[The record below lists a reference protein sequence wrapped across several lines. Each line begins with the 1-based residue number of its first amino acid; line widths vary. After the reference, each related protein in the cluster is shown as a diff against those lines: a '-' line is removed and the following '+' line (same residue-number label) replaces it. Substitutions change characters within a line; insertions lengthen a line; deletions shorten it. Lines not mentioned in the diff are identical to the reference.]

1 MESRGELVIK
11 TAAQP
16 QLSLTHR
23 NLNDQLV
30 TLALR
35 QRKEYVGDIKMKMLS
50 STFSTFLLYK
60 RYGMKPKRLR
70 HVKEHISTTHN

>member
-1 MESRGELVIK
+1 MEPRGELVIK

-16 QLSLTHR
+16 QLNLTHR

-35 QRKEYVGDIKMKMLS
+35 QRKEYVGNIKMKMLS
-50 STFSTFLLYK
+50 STFSPFLLYK
-60 RYGMKPKRLR
+60 RYGMKPKCPR
-70 HVKEHISTTHN
+70 HMKEHISTTHN